1 MANWSGALSDDL
13 LAMQARLAL
22 SETDR
27 GSLFARLCETEARL
41 AEAEK
46 LLADIDEYG
55 KIDAWDMSEI
65 RARIGALLY
74 RRTDSASA
82 CPACH
87 GTGKRIAPNKDG
99 PPLWVACECG
109 AVTVS
114 EVTK

>member
-1 MANWSGALSDDL
+1 MNAYEWAE
-13 LAMQARLAL
+13 LAGEKEGEITTLR
-22 SETDR
+22 E
-27 GSLFARLCETEARL
+27 RL
-41 AEAEK
+41 AECEK